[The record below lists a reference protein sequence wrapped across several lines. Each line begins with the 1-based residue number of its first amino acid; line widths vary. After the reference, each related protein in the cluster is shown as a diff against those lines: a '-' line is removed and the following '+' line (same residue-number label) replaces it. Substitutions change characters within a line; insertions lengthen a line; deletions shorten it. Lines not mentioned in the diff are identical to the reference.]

1 MSVVRY
7 LVIVGRTQ
15 PDLCEYLTRQFA
27 GDAKVDVL
35 PDRRWTERRRRAQ
48 ASDSERRQGQRRQG
62 ATQPLRFQ
70 TVAVIRRSP
79 EAVVSTPPPPF
90 AARAGNGDAERTSM
104 EETAPAPTVA
114 RRQLIRWLDES
125 RHLFGLLP
133 GVLDE
138 LRAVQQECERLGQR
152 VDEYRAE
159 NERLRAERAE
169 LAEALTGLIHQMTR
183 PVNEIVQKLRVTQQR
198 DRA

>member
-1 MSVVRY
+1 
-7 LVIVGRTQ
+7 
-15 PDLCEYLTRQFA
+15 
-27 GDAKVDVL
+27 
-35 PDRRWTERRRRAQ
+35 
-48 ASDSERRQGQRRQG
+48 
-62 ATQPLRFQ
+62 
-70 TVAVIRRSP
+70 
-79 EAVVSTPPPPF
+79 
-90 AARAGNGDAERTSM
+90 M